1 MITWNLQSCN
11 PYWHSSEFLNKCWN
25 VNKKKICLRWT
36 LLKMMF
42 LLALVRLLLYLNPKK
57 AMASQSIQFH
67 PIDSVKLKLKRLC
80 LCMLPFAASSSSDQ
94 TWKGSHSIPLKI
106 LLLHSLKILHN
117 KAYTP
122 TFHKKL
128 PISLHRRWRR
138 NSSIMIIKKLCDVPT
153 KYQTLQRSSSKPN
166 ELNYSFNNSSFPLPS
181 DP

>member
-1 MITWNLQSCN
+1 
-11 PYWHSSEFLNKCWN
+11 
-25 VNKKKICLRWT
+25 
-36 LLKMMF
+36 MMF

-67 PIDSVKLKLKRLC
+67 PIDSVKLAFTKYSKVLVNKLKRLC
-80 LCMLPFAASSSSDQ
+80 LCMLPFAASSSGDQ

-138 NSSIMIIKKLCDVPT
+138 NSSIMIIKKLCDVLT

-166 ELNYSFNNSSFPLPS
+166 ELNYSFNDSSFPLPS